1 MFVSKGDFVRITS
14 LKLSILALVL
24 VAALAMVPAAS
35 ASPINI
41 LVGTTVVGTA
51 TLTASGTCGTAT
63 IGSGDVCLSVT
74 MTGGNALR
82 FGGDVIGL
90 SGTLATGA
98 DTGIDFDSSG
108 LLSIATHPCNA
119 NLGRKSAICITAG
132 SGANSTTLNLLLD
145 ANITGVIGF
154 HVIGPACP
162 GSTPSN
168 LQTCFAT
175 TGPGGGS
182 TVPEPGTLGLLGTG
196 LVGIAG
202 LLRRRLT

>member
-1 MFVSKGDFVRITS
+1 MRITS

-35 ASPINI
+35 ASSINI

-63 IGSGDVCLSVT
+63 IGSGEVCLSVT

-90 SGTLATGA
+90 TGNVNVGGSSTIA
-98 DTGIDFDSSG
+98 FDSSG
-108 LLSIATHPCNA
+108 LLSVASHPCNA
-119 NLGRKSAICITAG
+119 NLGGSAALCITAG
-132 SGANSTTLNLLLD
+132 SGANSTTLSLLLTNAD
-145 ANITGVIGF
+145 ITTGITINGF
-154 HVIGPACP
+154 HIIGPACP
-162 GSTPSN
+162 GSTLSN
-168 LQTCFAT
+168 PQTCFAT
-175 TGPGGGS
+175 TGPGGPP

>member
-1 MFVSKGDFVRITS
+1 
-14 LKLSILALVL
+14 
-24 VAALAMVPAAS
+24 MVPAAS

-63 IGSGDVCLSVT
+63 IGSGEVCLSVT

-90 SGTLATGA
+90 TGNVNQGGSSTIA
-98 DTGIDFDSSG
+98 FDSSG
-108 LLSIATHPCNA
+108 LLSVASHPCNA
-119 NLGRKSAICITAG
+119 NLGGSAALCITAG
-132 SGANSTTLNLLLD
+132 SGANATTLSLLLTNAD
-145 ANITGVIGF
+145 ITSGITINGV

-168 LQTCFAT
+168 PQTCFAT
-175 TGPGGGS
+175 TGPGGGA

>member
-1 MFVSKGDFVRITS
+1 
-14 LKLSILALVL
+14 
-24 VAALAMVPAAS
+24 MVPAAS
-35 ASPINI
+35 ASSINI

-63 IGSGDVCLSVT
+63 IGSGEVCLSVT
-74 MTGGNALR
+74 MSGGNALR

-90 SGTLATGA
+90 TGNVNVSGSSTIA
-98 DTGIDFDSSG
+98 FDSSG
-108 LLSIATHPCNA
+108 LLSVASHPCNA
-119 NLGRKSAICITAG
+119 NLGGKAALCITAG
-132 SGANSTTLNLLLD
+132 SGANATTLSLLLTNAD
-145 ANITGVIGF
+145 ITSGITINGF

-162 GSTPSN
+162 GSTLSN
-168 LQTCFAT
+168 PQTCFAT
-175 TGPGGGS
+175 TGPGGG